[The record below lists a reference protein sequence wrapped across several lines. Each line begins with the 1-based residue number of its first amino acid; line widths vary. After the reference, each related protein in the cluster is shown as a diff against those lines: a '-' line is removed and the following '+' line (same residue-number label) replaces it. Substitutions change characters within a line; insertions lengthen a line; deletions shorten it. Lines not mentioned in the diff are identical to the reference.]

1 MKNKQI
7 HNDLHALER
16 KVRLILAEHQQLK
29 QEVQNLRA
37 ENQQLQQALQ
47 AKDEQISDFKN
58 QLNISSIA
66 GNLKD
71 GVLDTSGLKVL
82 IDEYISEIDKCVTHL
97 SK

>member
-1 MKNKQI
+1 M
-7 HNDLHALER
+7 ER
-16 KVRLILAEHQQLK
+16 KVRLLLAEHQQLK
-29 QEVQNLRA
+29 QEVSELRA
-37 ENQQLQQALQ
+37 ENHTLQQAVQ

-58 QLNISSIA
+58 QINISTIA

-82 IDEYISEIDKCVTHL
+82 IDEYISELDKCVTHL